1 MCFTW
6 LPGLQSQGLQSLEI
20 WKPGS
25 SAQTLINLVVHMNFA
40 ATFSRWFFHSQALC
54 LPQCTEEMLQTE
66 IQQPILFSLF
76 SVWPCALFTII
87 ISTSALKTEIC
98 LFPHRLFYGTH
109 YYSVWMLY
117 KILMD
122 FCSFPSV
129 IISIFQTG
137 NSGPHIKLWICSP
150 IWEEAADLPHTCKPT
165 TVCLQNKLWAR
176 LTCRAAGYSPH

>member
-1 MCFTW
+1 
-6 LPGLQSQGLQSLEI
+6 
-20 WKPGS
+20 
-25 SAQTLINLVVHMNFA
+25 MNFA
-40 ATFSRWFFHSQALC
+40 ATFPRWLFFPRALC
-54 LPQCTEEMLQTE
+54 LPQRAEEMLHRHRAE
-66 IQQPILFSLF
+66 IQQPVLFSLF

-98 LFPHRLFYGTH
+98 LFPQRLFYGTH
-109 YYSVWMLY
+109 CYSVWMLY

-150 IWEEAADLPHTCKPT
+150 IWEETADLLHTWKLT
-165 TVCLQNKLWAR
+165 TACLQNRLWPR
-176 LTCRAAGYSPH
+176 GTHRATVYSPH